1 MQEDIIIQIS
11 NRLRDLRKEKNIT
24 LQELADAAG
33 VSKGML
39 SQVENS
45 RTIPSL
51 TVLLNLIRS
60 LQIDFNDFFK
70 DMNLLAPDS
79 KVIFRKKEQYQPF
92 EKENAKGF
100 YYQRLFSTTIHDYH
114 ADFVLLRLEKN
125 AERPMVRTDAFEFK
139 YLLKGR
145 IEYLIGDD
153 VYQMEEGD
161 SLFFDA
167 AELHNPR
174 NTGNV
179 IDRITYK
186 REIIYNLIRPYS
198 PIFQKFGL
206 INECIVPKI

>member
-70 DMNLLAPDS
+70 DINLLTPSS
-79 KVIFRKKEQYQPF
+79 KVIFRKKEQYLPF

-100 YYQRLFSTTIHDYH
+100 YYQRIYSATIHDYH

-125 AERPMVRTDAFEFK
+125 AQRALVRTDAFEFK
-139 YLLKGR
+139 YLLKGKVAYR
-145 IEYLIGDD
+145 VGEETYH
-153 VYQMEEGD
+153 MEEGD

-167 AELHNPR
+167 TEWHNPTNMGETDALLLVVYLFKER
-174 NTGNV
+174 M
-179 IDRITYK
+179 R
-186 REIIYNLIRPYS
+186 
-198 PIFQKFGL
+198 
-206 INECIVPKI
+206 